1 MSRITKETKI
11 NKFQEEPTGVKNTT
25 LVLQV
30 DTMEKKKWFSSDKWE
45 RHSILD
51 Q

>member
-11 NKFQEEPTGVKNTT
+11 NKFQEEPTRVKNAT

-30 DTMEKKKWFSSDKWE
+30 DTMEKKNGFQVTSGKD
-45 RHSILD
+45 ILF
-51 Q
+51 

>member
-11 NKFQEEPTGVKNTT
+11 NKFQEEPTGVKNAT

-30 DTMEKKKWFSSDKWE
+30 DTMEKKMVFK
-45 RHSILD
+45 
-51 Q
+51 